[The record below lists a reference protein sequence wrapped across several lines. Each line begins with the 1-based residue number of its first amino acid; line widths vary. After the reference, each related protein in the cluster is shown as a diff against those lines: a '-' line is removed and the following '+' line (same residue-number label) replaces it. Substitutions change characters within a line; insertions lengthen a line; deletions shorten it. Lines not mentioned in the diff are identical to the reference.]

1 MGSTHGI
8 ECAVDK
14 IFTVCAEQYLLLRTA
29 IGIARNPP
37 PQIHEACYI
46 LAGEIGKKLEKLEQN
61 TLVSIFEIRSNYSR
75 ESLQGCP

>member
-37 PQIHEACYI
+37 P
-46 LAGEIGKKLEKLEQN
+46 
-61 TLVSIFEIRSNYSR
+61 SNS
-75 ESLQGCP
+75 